1 MDQAGRVAFWRYA
14 EWAGH
19 QLAEAHQGF
28 FLKRRRGKT
37 HCCEFFEA
45 AGAIAE
51 AQAHMDKACRPRS
64 TDATLG
70 ARIAYLVGISCR
82 DLARFPCVVQR
93 PTGRLALRVI
103 PRRPVRHR
111 EAAGA
116 VAQTWA
122 VAPVKPVLSFPKAP
136 TIFDQRL
143 PENE

>member
-1 MDQAGRVAFWRYA
+1 VNFSKLPELLRKPK
-14 EWAGH
+14 
-19 QLAEAHQGF
+19 LN
-28 FLKRRRGKT
+28 
-37 HCCEFFEA
+37 
-45 AGAIAE
+45 
-51 AQAHMDKACRPRS
+51 MDKACRPRS

-122 VAPVKPVLSFPKAP
+122 VAPVKPVLVF
-136 TIFDQRL
+136 QR
-143 PENE
+143 PRQYSTSVCQKTNRATRAASTSVANPI